1 MLVTNTD
8 FLLGK
13 KGIAHTHTH
22 THTHTHSFSHFKDVC
37 RPIKPDNGLQ
47 IRNFSLDI
55 LDIFKIFKIF

>member
-22 THTHTHSFSHFKDVC
+22 THTHTLTVFHISRMSVDPLNLIMDSK
-37 RPIKPDNGLQ
+37 
-47 IRNFSLDI
+47 
-55 LDIFKIFKIF
+55 